1 MVPRR
6 SGPARNDSGPGAPN
20 EGEDDVMTL
29 DHRRRSALGLPH
41 EVVVSDR
48 IPKERY
54 YDPEFFALE
63 AERLWPRVW
72 QMACRLEEIPHAG
85 DFVEYDVLDRS
96 VVVVRDEEGRVRA
109 FENSC
114 RHRGVKVVEGCGTLK
129 SGFTCPFHGW
139 CYGLDGV
146 NTFISKAK
154 SFSEHNLEPGAID
167 LVPVRCEVW
176 GGCAWINLNPDAP
189 PLRSCIEPFAT
200 ILDAWK
206 VESMRAEWWH
216 AFRLPVNWKLA
227 QEAFLE
233 QYHVIET
240 HPELVIPKRF
250 APKDPAAF
258 DPEVFIDAELH
269 YLHVMSEGMG
279 GMVHANDVAVA
290 ERQRTMEL
298 PKDPD
303 GAMEQWH
310 RALNDAVVAWHTD
323 RGADIPDL
331 NELEAQ
337 GIGETMYYCFPHYF
351 VLPMYSSASAY
362 RFRPLGPEETHMEIW
377 SLTRYPEG
385 QEPPVPAR
393 PEVWAHDDPRVPP
406 IPTQDFSNLPR
417 QQRGLHNQGFEFM
430 RLSQGIEG
438 GIANFERTLD
448 GYLAGLSDD
457 ELAPA
462 LREVNVNPLERPV
475 VDLGF

>member
-1 MVPRR
+1 
-6 SGPARNDSGPGAPN
+6 
-20 EGEDDVMTL
+20 MTL
-29 DHRRRSALGLPH
+29 DHHHSPLGVPH
-41 EVVVSDR
+41 GVEVPDR

-54 YDPEFFALE
+54 FDPGFFALE

-72 QMACRLEEIPHAG
+72 QMACRLEEIPAVR
-85 DFVEYDVLDRS
+85 DFVEYEILDRS
-96 VVVVRDEEGRVRA
+96 VVVVRTADDEVRA

-114 RHRGVKVVEGCGTLK
+114 RHRGVKVIEGRGTLK

-139 CYGLDGV
+139 CYGLDGA
-146 NTFISKAK
+146 NTFVSKAR
-154 SFSEHNLEPGAID
+154 SFSAHNLEKGDID

-176 GGCAWINLNPDAP
+176 GGCAWINLDPSAP
-189 PLRSCIEPFAT
+189 PLRDCIEPFAS
-200 ILDAWK
+200 ICDAWK
-206 VESMRAEWWH
+206 VEAMRTEWWH
-216 AFRLPVNWKLA
+216 AFRLPANWKLA

-250 APKDPAAF
+250 APKDPGSF
-258 DPEVFIDAELH
+258 DPAVFVDAELH
-269 YLHVMSEGMG
+269 YLRVMSEGMA

-290 ERQRTMEL
+290 ERQRTIAL
-298 PKDPD
+298 SSDPQE
-303 GAMEQWH
+303 AMETWH
-310 RALNDAVVAWHTD
+310 RTLNDAVMVWHSE
-323 RGADIPDL
+323 RGSTIPDL
-331 NELEAQ
+331 NELVAQ

-351 VLPMYSSASAY
+351 VLPMYSSASVY
-362 RFRPLGPEETHMEIW
+362 RFRPLGPEETVMEIW
-377 SLTRYPEG
+377 SLTRYPQG
-385 QEPPVPAR
+385 QEPKAPGP

-417 QQRGLHNQGFEFM
+417 QQKGLHNNGFEYM
-430 RLSQGIEG
+430 RLSEGLEG

-457 ELAPA
+457 RLAPA
-462 LREVNVNPLERPV
+462 LCAINLNPLERPV

>member
-1 MVPRR
+1 VSEKKGRR
-6 SGPARNDSGPGAPN
+6 
-20 EGEDDVMTL
+20 MTI
-29 DHRRRSALGLPH
+29 DHEHRRALGVPH
-41 EVVVSDR
+41 EVVVADR

-54 YDPEFFALE
+54 FDPAFFALE

-72 QMACRLEEIPHAG
+72 QMACRLEEIPRIG
-85 DFVEYDVLDRS
+85 DYVEYEILDQS
-96 VVVVRDEEGRVRA
+96 VIVVRIADDEVRA
-109 FENSC
+109 YENAC
-114 RHRGVKVVEGCGTLK
+114 RHRGVKVIEGRGTLK

-146 NTFISKAK
+146 NTNVSRPKT
-154 SFSEHNLEPGAID
+154 FSEHNLASDDID
-167 LVPVRCEVW
+167 LVPVHCQTW
-176 GGCAWINLNPDAP
+176 GGCAWINLDPEAPDLGA
-189 PLRSCIEPFAT
+189 CIEPFAS

-206 VESMRAEWWH
+206 VESMCSEWWH

-250 APKDPAAF
+250 APRDPAVF
-258 DPEVFIDAELH
+258 DPAVFVEAELQ
-269 YLHVMSEGMG
+269 YLRVMSEGMA

-298 PKDPD
+298 PADPER
-303 GAMEQWH
+303 AMQIWH
-310 RALNDAVVAWHTD
+310 ATLNDAVVAWHEG
-323 RGADIPDL
+323 RGAVMPDL
-331 NELEAQ
+331 NELVAQ
-337 GIGETMYYCFPHYF
+337 GIGDTMYYCFPHYF

-362 RFRPLGPEETHMEIW
+362 RFRPLGPEETLMEIW

-385 QEPPVPAR
+385 QEPAK
-393 PEVWAHDDPRVPP
+393 PEPPEIWAHDDPRVPP

-417 QQRGLHNQGFEFM
+417 QQRGLHNKGFQYM
-430 RLSQGIEG
+430 RLSAGIEG

-448 GYLAGLSDD
+448 GFLAALDYAQLT
-457 ELAPA
+457 EA
-462 LREVNVNPLERPV
+462 LRAINVNPLERPV